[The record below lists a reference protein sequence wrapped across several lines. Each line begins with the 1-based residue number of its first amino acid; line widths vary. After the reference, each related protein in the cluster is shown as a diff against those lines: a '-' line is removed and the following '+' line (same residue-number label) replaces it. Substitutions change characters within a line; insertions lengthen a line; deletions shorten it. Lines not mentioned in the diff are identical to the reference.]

1 MSSWSTWGIGILD
14 LLNSLLVA
22 KQMLKLW
29 PEKDFEWQQTS
40 FLFFKNRTLFIAIS
54 STYPGK
60 LHDFFFDT
68 EYKIVASMSN
78 VFFILCYSDVVLLH
92 IYISICLHS
101 FYNTFFSA
109 FFSKQIYI
117 MVGCSL
123 THPQAVYRW
132 KLSYKKKHQQQQQR
146 WKQFKLIV
154 VRTLFLAQ
162 LIPSVN
168 FSKHILCG
176 VLFYCLS
183 DWLPAKVTPITT
195 VVKYKMY
202 YCFLCYPFVKPL
214 VR

>member
-1 MSSWSTWGIGILD
+1 MAT
-14 LLNSLLVA
+14 
-22 KQMLKLW
+22 
-29 PEKDFEWQQTS
+29 DFISVFQEQNPFHCN
-40 FLFFKNRTLFIAIS
+40 FLYI
-54 STYPGK
+54 PGK
-60 LHDFFFDT
+60 TSWFLLWYWIQDCSKYVQCVFYFMLFWCCTLTYLHFHMLAQLLQYLLFGFLLQT
-68 EYKIVASMSN
+68 NLYNGWMFSHTSTGSLQVKT
-78 VFFILCYSDVVLLH
+78 FI
-92 IYISICLHS
+92 
-101 FYNTFFSA
+101 
-109 FFSKQIYI
+109 Q
-117 MVGCSL
+117 
-123 THPQAVYRW
+123 
-132 KLSYKKKHQQQQQR
+132 KKKHQQQKQR

-202 YCFLCYPFVKPL
+202 YCFVCYPFVKPL